1 MVSLRYDLL
10 PCLFVF
16 VVLLPTRIC
25 KFMVSLGFT
34 LMDTEAVD
42 YFSRMTDSIL
52 GDRHAGDA
60 ASKDFV
66 QLCRDQLI
74 DQPRRGDPDAVVDD
88 KGAVWSPK
96 GLCWNWDLSSGISS

>member
-1 MVSLRYDLL
+1 MLSIEYGFHV
-10 PCLFVF
+10 FKF
-16 VVLLPTRIC
+16 VVLLPSGISKIMTQ
-25 KFMVSLGFT
+25 LGFT
-34 LMDTEAVD
+34 LLDADAID

-52 GDRHAGDA
+52 GDRLAGDS

-88 KGAVWSPK
+88 KGTVWSPK
-96 GLCWNWDLSSGISS
+96 GLR